1 MPYARR
7 GLQAALPL
15 LSCLAAAMP
24 LHPAAAADGPRA
36 RVAEYGE
43 YTVRSETPRTEVDP
57 TSTGVTERVAS
68 EGARLL
74 RRTSRVEARLCV
86 RFGAWFAAVG
96 TGPDGMLPIVSR
108 LTHPVL
114 VRPDGRSGTEETDE
128 GVLTGTPSLSGFRFD
143 HPWEAVPGTWTFAV
157 LSGGKV
163 LAEQSF
169 EVVPPPGG
177 AGTDDGSCDAPVS

>member
-1 MPYARR
+1 MSRARPGFHAVR
-7 GLQAALPL
+7 LSLSCAGAALL
-15 LSCLAAAMP
+15 MHA
-24 LHPAAAADGPRA
+24 AAAADGPRA
-36 RVAEYGE
+36 RVTEYGE
-43 YTVRSETPRTEVDP
+43 YTVRSETPRTDVDP

-74 RRTSRVEARLCV
+74 RRTTQVEARLCV
-86 RFGAWFAAVG
+86 RFGAWFQAVG
-96 TGPDGMLPIVSR
+96 AGPDDMLPIVSR

-114 VRPDGRSGTEETDE
+114 VRPDGQSGTEETDE

-163 LAEQSF
+163 LAEQTF
-169 EVVPPPGG
+169 QVVPASGSM
-177 AGTDDGSCDAPVS
+177 GTEAGSCDAPVS